1 MQLQDPNPAF
11 LCSCH
16 SRGSSWGRA
25 GGFLCT
31 RCKNSVINI
40 YNIQDLFSNSVSQT
54 LTVFLTSILSKKYT
68 NPSSDVITVLAGLDE
83 VDHVISDFVA
93 VLDRIIRK
101 GSSCKS
107 LPVLLLTDIVAVDPN
122 FSSRCAAQGH
132 QDCHCHDQRSI
143 QN

>member
-1 MQLQDPNPAF
+1 
-11 LCSCH
+11 
-16 SRGSSWGRA
+16 
-25 GGFLCT
+25 
-31 RCKNSVINI
+31 VINFRGI
-40 YNIQDLFSNSVSQT
+40 FSNLVSQT

-83 VDHVISDFVA
+83 VDHVISNFVV
-93 VLDRIIRK
+93 VLDRIIRN

-107 LPVLLLTDIVAVDPN
+107 LPVLLLTDILTVDPN

>member
-1 MQLQDPNPAF
+1 MKIKD
-11 LCSCH
+11 
-16 SRGSSWGRA
+16 RD
-25 GGFLCT
+25 
-31 RCKNSVINI
+31 I
-40 YNIQDLFSNSVSQT
+40 FSNLVSQT

-93 VLDRIIRK
+93 VLDRTIRN

-107 LPVLLLTDIVAVDPN
+107 LPVMLLTNTVAVDPN

-132 QDCHCHDQRSI
+132 QDCHCHDQRRI

>member
-1 MQLQDPNPAF
+1 MQLLDPNPAF
-11 LCSCH
+11 LCPCH
-16 SRGSSWGRA
+16 SRGSSWDRP

-31 RCKNSVINI
+31 RCKNPVINI
-40 YNIQDLFSNSVSQT
+40 RDIFSNLVSQT

-93 VLDRIIRK
+93 VLDRIIRN
-101 GSSCKS
+101 GSSGKS
-107 LPVLLLTDIVAVDPN
+107 LPVLLLTEIVAVDPN